1 MLLNNKH
8 WFLCLVF
15 VMATALSCPAQ
26 QTQEQLASHYYST
39 GQFEQ
44 AAECYEA
51 LYSRAPN
58 KFYYQMLLRSYLELK
73 QYRDAERLV
82 EKRIKQNPNDLYLH
96 VDLGQTYERK
106 GDTRKA
112 NKVYN
117 AVVDKVGYDS
127 KQINELTQAF
137 EAAGHPEH
145 AIQVYLSARKKMKN
159 DFVFVGELATL
170 YERIGDYE
178 AMMREY
184 FDLLDKSPGMMGS
197 IQISLQ
203 RVLAETANPKL
214 ADGLR
219 SALVKRIQQHPEN
232 KQNLEMMIWFSLQQ
246 KDFQFAMVQAKAIDA
261 RFPDQGGEP
270 LMRVAAI
277 AKSNEAYDVAQE
289 CFATVAGKGPESP
302 YYFDSRVG
310 ELEVAF
316 ARINHNFPI
325 ENRRLWQ
332 LLHKYEDAIA
342 ELGKNVRTVTLMRNY
357 AHLLAYHTDSIQR
370 AADML
375 YDILELPKL
384 PPNERDETKL
394 DLGDLLLF
402 AGEVWDASL
411 LYMQVE
417 KANKN
422 DVLGSQAKFK
432 NAKLSYYNNDFLWAK
447 TQLDVLR
454 ASTSKLIAN
463 DAMQLSL
470 LISDNMEED
479 STFDMLSRYAAADL
493 LLYRNQLDSAWKE
506 YDDIAHSALSHPL
519 FDDVLMQKARIRIR
533 QQRYAEADSLLR
545 QLVEFYPDDLLA
557 DDALLLRAQL
567 NEEQLGNP
575 AQARDCYEKLIL
587 DYPTTLYADQARKRY
602 RALSEGKTQETK
614 PL

>member
-1 MLLNNKH
+1 MLLNNKR

-15 VMATALSCPAQ
+15 VMATVLSCPAQ

-117 AVVDKVGYDS
+117 AVVEKVGYDS

-219 SALVKRIQQHPEN
+219 SALVKRM
-232 KQNLEMMIWFSLQQ
+232 K
-246 KDFQFAMVQAKAIDA
+246 
-261 RFPDQGGEP
+261 
-270 LMRVAAI
+270 
-277 AKSNEAYDVAQE
+277 
-289 CFATVAGKGPESP
+289 
-302 YYFDSRVG
+302 
-310 ELEVAF
+310 
-316 ARINHNFPI
+316 
-325 ENRRLWQ
+325 
-332 LLHKYEDAIA
+332 
-342 ELGKNVRTVTLMRNY
+342 
-357 AHLLAYHTDSIQR
+357 
-370 AADML
+370 
-375 YDILELPKL
+375 
-384 PPNERDETKL
+384 
-394 DLGDLLLF
+394 
-402 AGEVWDASL
+402 
-411 LYMQVE
+411 
-417 KANKN
+417 
-422 DVLGSQAKFK
+422 
-432 NAKLSYYNNDFLWAK
+432 
-447 TQLDVLR
+447 
-454 ASTSKLIAN
+454 
-463 DAMQLSL
+463 
-470 LISDNMEED
+470 
-479 STFDMLSRYAAADL
+479 
-493 LLYRNQLDSAWKE
+493 
-506 YDDIAHSALSHPL
+506 
-519 FDDVLMQKARIRIR
+519 
-533 QQRYAEADSLLR
+533 
-545 QLVEFYPDDLLA
+545 
-557 DDALLLRAQL
+557 
-567 NEEQLGNP
+567 
-575 AQARDCYEKLIL
+575 
-587 DYPTTLYADQARKRY
+587 
-602 RALSEGKTQETK
+602 
-614 PL
+614 